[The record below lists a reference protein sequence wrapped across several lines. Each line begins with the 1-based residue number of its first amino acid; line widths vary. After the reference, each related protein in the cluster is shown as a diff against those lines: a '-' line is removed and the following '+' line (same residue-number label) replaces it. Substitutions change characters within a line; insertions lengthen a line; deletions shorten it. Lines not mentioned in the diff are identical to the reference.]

1 MGRNFSFQMAPHKEI
16 LSFNLNARSAKSVL
30 TPFSLP
36 TELGIFT
43 NYLLTFSFDI
53 RDAIRGTHFRYF

>member
-53 RDAIRGTHFRYF
+53 